1 MERTKVRKKVKRKT
15 SSEVDKVVAGLEEA
29 FGDEGLVVPSSA
41 ASRKRLYSA
50 VACWLDIEMGK
61 TANAVLG
68 KAGKGLPMGRV
79 YEIFGPES
87 HGKTTLGLY
96 ILGETQKAGGI
107 AILVDVEDTY
117 DPEWGEKLGIDN
129 SSLVIIQLG
138 MRKRKAKEKAKGGG
152 EYGCEG
158 MEDVFM
164 KIEKVVTKIRE
175 DLGREIPITIVWDS
189 VAMTKTRRELDKG
202 YEDEKPAQQA
212 ACMAKRFPTLVRFVS
227 RESVLLICINQI
239 REKVGVLFGP
249 TKTTPAGKTLK
260 FTATIRA
267 EVVKIKSEKKKKKVG
282 IKCKIVNCK
291 NKIAPPFKECTFEIN
306 EDGIEI
312 D

>member
-1 MERTKVRKKVKRKT
+1 MERKKVRKKKKKT
-15 SSEVDKVVAGLEEA
+15 ANSEVDAVVAGLVEA
-29 FGDEGLVVPSSA
+29 FGEEGLVVPNSA
-41 ASRKRLYSA
+41 ASKKKLYSA
-50 VACWLDIEMGK
+50 VACWLNIEMGSS
-61 TANAVLG
+61 ADAVLG
-68 KAGKGLPMGRV
+68 KKGKGLPMGRV

-129 SSLVIIQLG
+129 DSLVIIQLG
-138 MRKRKAKEKAKGGG
+138 MRKRKAKEKKNGGSD
-152 EYGCEG
+152 YGCEG

-164 KIEKVVTKIRE
+164 KIEKIVTKIRE
-175 DLGREIPITIVWDS
+175 RLGREIPITVVWDS
-189 VAMTKTRRELDKG
+189 VAMTKTRRELDLG

-212 ACMAKRFPTLVRFVS
+212 ACMAKRFPTLVRFIS
-227 RESVLLICINQI
+227 RESALLICINQI

-267 EVVKIKSEKKKKKVG
+267 EVIKIQSEKKKKKTG

-291 NKIAPPFKECTFEIN
+291 NKIAPPFKECTFAIN
-306 EDGIEI
+306 EDGITI